1 MISTPSAT
9 RPTLPRFCRR
19 HEFAT
24 LPGLFATPPSET
36 VLKNWQSRG
45 LFVFCEI
52 AGSRFVNVHA
62 TLKKLNIKP

>member
-1 MISTPSAT
+1 MITSPENIRLA
-9 RPTLPRFCRR
+9 LPRFCRR

-52 AGSRFVNVHA
+52 AGSRFVNVYA